1 MESRLKKGIY
11 LLLLQIS
18 MIVFTLCPSVLY
30 YGNLTI
36 KGLSTTPVI
45 VEEPSAP
52 RYSVPLSDSYGRNGQ
67 SLDQFLNSEGVLKD
81 LVEINHQLNH
91 SENFAYYQLTEASI
105 YYEGDYTGRAST
117 ICGGEEYRN
126 QTDIETGELITSL
139 NSMEISESLS
149 DQIQKRLKAGRSFS
163 EGDFSLTYEDVIP
176 VILGNEYRE
185 TLSIGDK
192 LKLRYYLDEIAVE
205 VVGFLEEGAIMK
217 LPSFYSEIDGYMV
230 LPDIK
235 IPKENYEKQRKND
248 IIMMLEKC
256 EGYLGLYRTDDF
268 AQTIEELKSISGK
281 YDFAINIDAIQT
293 TFSYLEE
300 QAELEEAAENKTG
313 SDAAGKE
320 QKKEEIINIDNK
332 LSRTQNTLLWVFTGL
347 SGAGILCCLRRL
359 LTSAGP
365 CPENMRMVVFKTK
378 AAALFT
384 FGMIAAYAV
393 SYAVYKIVFTCVYG
407 SFHGGASYPQSWVR
421 LALLIVIVTGN
432 ILLCR
437 SIGRS
442 PGDGE
447 ENA

>member
-1 MESRLKKGIY
+1 MKVG
-11 LLLLQIS
+11 
-18 MIVFTLCPSVLY
+18 T
-30 YGNLTI
+30 
-36 KGLSTTPVI
+36 
-45 VEEPSAP
+45 
-52 RYSVPLSDSYGRNGQ
+52 D
-67 SLDQFLNSEGVLKD
+67 GVL
-81 LVEINHQLNH
+81 
-91 SENFAYYQLTEASI
+91 
-105 YYEGDYTGRAST
+105 
-117 ICGGEEYRN
+117 
-126 QTDIETGELITSL
+126 
-139 NSMEISESLS
+139 
-149 DQIQKRLKAGRSFS
+149 
-163 EGDFSLTYEDVIP
+163 
-176 VILGNEYRE
+176 LG
-185 TLSIGDK
+185 
-192 LKLRYYLDEIAVE
+192 AW
-205 VVGFLEEGAIMK
+205 
-217 LPSFYSEIDGYMV
+217 
-230 LPDIK
+230 
-235 IPKENYEKQRKND
+235 
-248 IIMMLEKC
+248 
-256 EGYLGLYRTDDF
+256 
-268 AQTIEELKSISGK
+268 
-281 YDFAINIDAIQT
+281 
-293 TFSYLEE
+293 
-300 QAELEEAAENKTG
+300 AELEEAAENKTG